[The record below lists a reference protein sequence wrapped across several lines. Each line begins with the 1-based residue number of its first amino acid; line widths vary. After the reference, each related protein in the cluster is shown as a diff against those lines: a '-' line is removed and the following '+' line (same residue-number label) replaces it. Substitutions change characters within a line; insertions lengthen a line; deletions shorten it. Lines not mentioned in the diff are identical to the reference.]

1 MRANFLTGFAVGAV
15 FALGGAHAQQAAS
28 PGGSA
33 PQPPDYGAPITVD
46 QAKGAA
52 AAAIAEAAKNGW
64 HMAVAIVD
72 PGGYL
77 VYFERMDGTQ
87 NASVRLA
94 QSKARTAALFRYSS
108 KVFFDQFTAGNTGFM
123 SFPDDVRPIASE
135 GGLPIILDG
144 KLIGAIG
151 ASGGTGQ
158 QDGVAAM
165 AGANAAR

>member
-1 MRANFLTGFAVGAV
+1 MRTAFLRSFAIGAAILTGGA
-15 FALGGAHAQQAAS
+15 ALAQQ
-28 PGGSA
+28 SA
-33 PQPPDYGAPITVD
+33 TPPPDYGTPITVD

-64 HMAVAIVD
+64 HMAIAIVD

-94 QSKARTAALFRYSS
+94 ESKARTAALFRHPT
-108 KVFFDQFTAGNTGFM
+108 KVFSDQFAAGNTGFM
-123 SFPDDVRPIASE
+123 SFPDEVRPIASE
-135 GGLPIILDG
+135 GGLPIVLDG
-144 KLIGAIG
+144 KLVGAIG

-158 QDGVAAM
+158 QDSVAAM
-165 AGANAAR
+165 AGANAAK